1 MKIKFLD
8 GSVKEFENG
17 KSALDIANSISSS
30 LAKKSVIAKVNG
42 KIVDLTLPINE
53 DAELELI
60 LKDAKDASEE
70 NQKAAFEVLNH
81 SCSHLLAAAV
91 KKLYP
96 NAMFGVGPAIEE
108 GFYYDINTGSD
119 VKITEADFVKIE
131 KEMQRIVAEDAKFTR
146 KEVSKAEALELFK
159 EDKYKLELINEL
171 PEDVVI
177 TVYTN
182 GQYSDLCRGPHVPST
197 KFLKNFKLLAIAG
210 AYWRGDSKNEQ
221 LQRIYGT
228 CFFTP
233 EELTRHLEILKER
246 EARDHRKLGKELELF
261 MISEYGPG
269 FPFWLPKGM
278 VLRRTL
284 ENYWYKVHNREGY
297 QLIQTPIMLNKELWE
312 ISGHWMNY
320 RDNMYTSE
328 IDKHEFAIK
337 PMNCP
342 GGMLVYKNSIHS
354 YKDLP
359 LKLGELGLV
368 HRHEASGA
376 LNGLFRVRTFTQD
389 DAHIFMREDQIEEEV
404 GKLIKLYDE
413 VYSVFGLSYHI
424 ELSTRPEHKYIGKIE
439 TWDIAEKALAAA
451 CKSVGKDYKLNPGD
465 GAFYGPKLDFKL
477 RDSMNRIW
485 QCGTIQLDM
494 NLPERFDLTYIDQ
507 NNEKVRPIM
516 LHRALCGSIERFIGV
531 ITEHFGGAF
540 PTWLAPVQVKLIPV
554 NNNYHLEFVE
564 KVKELLLKEDIRV
577 EVDDREEK
585 LGYKI
590 REAQTKK
597 IPYQLVVGD
606 NEVKDNRLTYRRYG
620 KTEQVNV
627 SVEEFV
633 EMIKDEIKT
642 LKRL

>member
-1 MKIKFLD
+1 MKVKFLD
-8 GSVKEFENG
+8 GSIKEFANG
-17 KSALDIANSISSS
+17 SSPLEIANSISVS
-30 LAKKSVIAKVNG
+30 LAKKSVLAKING
-42 KIVDLTLPINE
+42 QLWDLKRPINSE
-53 DAELELI
+53 DIVEFELL
-60 LKDAKDASEE
+60 LKDSKEAY
-70 NQKAAFEVLNH
+70 EVLNH
-81 SCSHLLAAAV
+81 SCAHLLATAV
-91 KKLYP
+91 KRLYKD
-96 NAMFGVGPAIEE
+96 AQFGVGPNIEE
-108 GFYYDINTGSD
+108 GFYYDINAGS
-119 VKITEADFVKIE
+119 VKITEDDLPKIE
-131 KEMQRIVAEDAKFTR
+131 KEMQKIVSEDLAFVR
-146 KEVSKAEALELFK
+146 REVSKAEALELFK
-159 EDKYKLELINEL
+159 NDKYKTELITELAENE
-171 PEDVVI
+171 I
-177 TVYTN
+177 ISVYTD
-182 GQYSDLCRGPHVPST
+182 GDYSDFCRGPHVVST
-197 KFLKNFKLLAIAG
+197 KVLKNFKLLSIAG

-221 LQRIYGT
+221 LQRVYGT
-228 CFFTP
+228 CFFT
-233 EELTRHLEILKER
+233 EEDLNKHLEILKER

-278 VLRRTL
+278 VLRRNL
-284 ENYWYKVHNREGY
+284 ENYWFNVHTREGY
-297 QLIQTPIMLNKELWE
+297 QFVQTPIMLNKELWE

-342 GGMLVYKNSIHS
+342 GRMLVYKNSIHS

-359 LKLGELGLV
+359 LKIGELGLV

-389 DAHIFMREDQIEEEV
+389 DAHIFMREDQIEAEV

-424 ELSTRPEHKYIGKIE
+424 ELSTRPENKYIGKIE
-439 TWDIAEKALAAA
+439 TWNIAEEALANA
-451 CKSVGKDYKLNPGD
+451 CRSVGKDFKLNPGD

-507 NNEKVRPIM
+507 NGEKVRPIM

-554 NNNYHLEFVE
+554 NNNYHLEFVK
-564 KVKELLLKEDIRV
+564 KVASVLFKEGIRA
-577 EVDDREEK
+577 EIDDREEK

-597 IPYQLVVGD
+597 IPYQLVCGD
-606 NEVKDNRLTYRRYG
+606 KEVQNDNLTYRKYG
-620 KTEQVNV
+620 EQAQTTV
-627 SVEEFV
+627 SIDEFV
-633 EMIKDEIKT
+633 QMIKEEVKT